1 MTNNEP
7 IIPQLDYQL
16 DYRSLEL
23 LEDRADVLLLEAEV
37 LKDQTEKFLESIQGL
52 VQQLKEVN
60 QND

>member
-7 IIPQLDYQL
+7 IIPQL

-37 LKDQTEKFLESIQGL
+37 LKDQTEKFLKSIQGF
-52 VQQLKEVN
+52 VQQLREVN
-60 QND
+60 QDD

>member
-1 MTNNEP
+1 MTNNES
-7 IIPQLDYQL
+7 IIPQL

-37 LKDQTEKFLESIQGL
+37 LKDQTEKFLKSIQGL
-52 VQQLKEVN
+52 VQQLREVN

>member
-7 IIPQLDYQL
+7 IIPQL

-37 LKDQTEKFLESIQGL
+37 LKDQTEKFLKSIQGF
-52 VQQLKEVN
+52 VQQLRGVTE
-60 QND
+60 ND

>member
-1 MTNNEP
+1 MNQMTNNES
-7 IIPQLDYQL
+7 IIPQL

-37 LKDQTEKFLESIQGL
+37 LKDQTEKFLKSIQGL
-52 VQQLKEVN
+52 VQQLREVN